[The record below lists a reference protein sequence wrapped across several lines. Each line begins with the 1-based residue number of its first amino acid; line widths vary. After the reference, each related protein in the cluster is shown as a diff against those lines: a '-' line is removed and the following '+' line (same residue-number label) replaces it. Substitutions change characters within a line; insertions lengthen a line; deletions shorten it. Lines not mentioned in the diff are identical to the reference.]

1 VGASLATVEDVSRLF
16 ARVAFGA
23 TPVDV
28 AQWVGH
34 PYDEVVE
41 HLLSVPAQP
50 PTDLVGGALSDAPS
64 GDPSLAQRSW
74 LEVMR
79 TTQYPLLERMTLL
92 WHGHFATAVAFDGSP
107 TIDDLLRQNATIRR
121 HAMGNFRALLAA
133 MTVDPAML
141 YWLNG
146 AENTSKKPNENYA
159 REFFELFTLGRSPQV
174 HNEQDVREAAR
185 LLTGWTVTGTGA
197 AQFVPARHDAGSK
210 TVLGRRID
218 NGGPQEYWSLVDLVV
233 GHPVAPRFIA
243 SKLVAGLAY
252 VPASTDLLAAPDP
265 LVAAVADALT
275 RSNWDIRTALRV
287 LLLSNDFRYGPPRH
301 VRPPVDLVVAGCKAL
316 GITAQDSR
324 TTQALGP
331 MGQLPFQPP
340 NVGGW
345 PVGPAWL
352 SATTML
358 ARYDWGHLL
367 FSASRDHLS
376 VAPPA
381 RDLEGWAHQLGMADL
396 SPNTRSALDA
406 YLASRPNAQ
415 SEELQEGV
423 LSLLLASPDWMV
435 A

>member
-1 VGASLATVEDVSRLF
+1 MGASVATVEDVCRLF

-41 HLLSVPAQP
+41 HLLSVPAEP
-50 PTDLVGGALSDAPS
+50 GDAEGGLVQNVP
-64 GDPSLAQRSW
+64 GDPGLAQHWW
-74 LEVMR
+74 LELMR

-107 TIDDLLRQNATIRR
+107 TIDDLMRQNATIRR

-146 AENTSKKPNENYA
+146 AENTSTKPNENYA
-159 REFFELFTLGRSPQV
+159 REFFELFALGRSPQV

-185 LLTGWTVTGTGA
+185 LLTGWTVDSGGTAHFNPGRHDTGT
-197 AQFVPARHDAGSK
+197 K
-210 TVLGRRID
+210 TVLGHRID
-218 NGGPQEYWSLVDLVV
+218 NGGAKEYWSLVDLAV
-233 GHPVAPRFIA
+233 GHAVAPRFIA

-252 VPASTDLLAAPDP
+252 VPAPTDLLAAPDP
-265 LVAAVADALT
+265 LVATVADALT
-275 RSNWDIRTALRV
+275 RSNWDIRTALRT
-287 LLLSNDFRYGPPRH
+287 LLLSDEFRYGPPRH

-316 GITAQDSR
+316 GVTAQDSR
-324 TTQALGP
+324 ATQALGP

-367 FSASRDHLS
+367 YAASRDHLS
-376 VAPPA
+376 VTPPA
-381 RDLEGWAHQLGMADL
+381 IDLDGWAHQLGMADL
-396 SPNTRSALDA
+396 SPTTRDILRA
-406 YLASRPNAQ
+406 YLASRPQAQ
-415 SEELQEGV
+415 PDELQEGV